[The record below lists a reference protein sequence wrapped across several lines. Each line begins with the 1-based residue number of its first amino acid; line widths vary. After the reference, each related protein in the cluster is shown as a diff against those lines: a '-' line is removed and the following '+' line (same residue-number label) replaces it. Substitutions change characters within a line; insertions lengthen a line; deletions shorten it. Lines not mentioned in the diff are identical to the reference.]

1 MNKPHCIVPWVY
13 FFAEA
18 NGDVVPCCVNDTFLG
33 NVLENNY
40 KEVWNSRKMN
50 RFRRN
55 MLTPGP
61 LPETCR
67 ICIENNLLTSDYNNT
82 YNLRDYYNNFFKDT
96 FDEIQYITN
105 EDGSIKEDKIK
116 FKSFVFKVSNKC
128 NFQCRM
134 CNGSNSSL
142 IEGKVIENPEFYR
155 KFIEENIDDLELIEF
170 IGGESFLM
178 KETYELL
185 EFLIQRNKP
194 HPHLH
199 FNTNMSVLNL
209 GNKSIFDYLSK
220 LDKNKIEIVASI
232 DEIDE
237 RSEYI
242 RKNSNWKTIE
252 KNLKL
257 LSEQDLNVN
266 TNIVASCY
274 NVFRLPVIIQ
284 RLVDIGHINEKYNY
298 QNFMFNPVIGDCDIS
313 LLSKNFKKKIDNQ
326 IYDFLLK
333 YNKKYDVDVTHKF
346 KIIFS
351 KLNKEESKDINDLRI
366 EFLKE
371 NHKKDIIRG
380 EKLLKT
386 FPELKDI
393 TNLLRNGN

>member
-178 KETYELL
+178 KETYKLL

-209 GNKSIFDYLSK
+209 GNKSIFNYLSK

-351 KLNKEESKDINDLRI
+351 KLNKEEPKDINDLRI

>member
-1 MNKPHCIVPWVY
+1 M
-13 FFAEA
+13 
-18 NGDVVPCCVNDTFLG
+18 
-33 NVLENNY
+33 
-40 KEVWNSRKMN
+40 
-50 RFRRN
+50 
-55 MLTPGP
+55 
-61 LPETCR
+61 
-67 ICIENNLLTSDYNNT
+67 
-82 YNLRDYYNNFFKDT
+82 
-96 FDEIQYITN
+96 
-105 EDGSIKEDKIK
+105 
-116 FKSFVFKVSNKC
+116 
-128 NFQCRM
+128 
-134 CNGSNSSL
+134 
-142 IEGKVIENPEFYR
+142 
-155 KFIEENIDDLELIEF
+155 
-170 IGGESFLM
+170 
-178 KETYELL
+178 
-185 EFLIQRNKP
+185 
-194 HPHLH
+194 
-199 FNTNMSVLNL
+199 
-209 GNKSIFDYLSK
+209 
-220 LDKNKIEIVASI
+220 DKNKIEIVASI

>member
-209 GNKSIFDYLSK
+209 GNKSIFNYLSK

-351 KLNKEESKDINDLRI
+351 KLNKEEPKDINDLRI

>member
-1 MNKPHCIVPWVY
+1 
-13 FFAEA
+13 
-18 NGDVVPCCVNDTFLG
+18 
-33 NVLENNY
+33 
-40 KEVWNSRKMN
+40 
-50 RFRRN
+50 
-55 MLTPGP
+55 
-61 LPETCR
+61 
-67 ICIENNLLTSDYNNT
+67 
-82 YNLRDYYNNFFKDT
+82 
-96 FDEIQYITN
+96 
-105 EDGSIKEDKIK
+105 
-116 FKSFVFKVSNKC
+116 
-128 NFQCRM
+128 
-134 CNGSNSSL
+134 
-142 IEGKVIENPEFYR
+142 
-155 KFIEENIDDLELIEF
+155 
-170 IGGESFLM
+170 
-178 KETYELL
+178 
-185 EFLIQRNKP
+185 
-194 HPHLH
+194 
-199 FNTNMSVLNL
+199 MSVLNL
-209 GNKSIFDYLSK
+209 GNKSIFNYLSK

-351 KLNKEESKDINDLRI
+351 KFNKEEPKDINDLRI